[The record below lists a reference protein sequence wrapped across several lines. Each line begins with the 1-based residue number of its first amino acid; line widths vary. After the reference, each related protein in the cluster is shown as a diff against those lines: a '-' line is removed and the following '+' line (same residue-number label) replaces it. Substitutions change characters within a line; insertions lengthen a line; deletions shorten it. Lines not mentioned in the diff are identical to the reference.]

1 MRKILFEK
9 FFKMAFQSI
18 SITCKIFFPI
28 LQKYFTHRC
37 LFRVMLCFIL
47 RLEIWLSNFQMS
59 TESSK
64 CILIAGG
71 AGYIGSH
78 TTVEVLQAGYSAV
91 VIDNL
96 CNSSDGMYHRDF

>member
-1 MRKILFEK
+1 
-9 FFKMAFQSI
+9 
-18 SITCKIFFPI
+18 
-28 LQKYFTHRC
+28 
-37 LFRVMLCFIL
+37 
-47 RLEIWLSNFQMS
+47 MS
-59 TESSK
+59 AESSK

-96 CNSSDGMYHRDF
+96 CNSSEGMYHTVLVLSKLDEQFIIP